1 MKRKK
6 RLGKILRFSAIAA
19 LSLAIVVAL
28 IGFTLG
34 PAIVAKRLNP
44 TVLPTTAAIAPAVAA
59 LHQTLTIADL
69 HADALLWGRD
79 LAQKADYGHVDLPRL
94 IQGNVALQVFT
105 AVTQVPTPLKLEGND
120 DQPDNITKLAILQR
134 WPIAAWFSLKARA
147 LHQAQQLKN
156 LEQRRSSQFRVIQ
169 TAADLAQ
176 YLKQRTT
183 QSPIVAGILGLE
195 GAQALEGKIENLDR
209 LYDAGFRL
217 IGLAHFFDNAV
228 SGSAHGMQRGGLTDF
243 GRQVIQRMHDRH
255 MIVDLAHASSQT
267 IDDVLQITQSPV
279 LVSHTGVRGTCDN
292 ARNLTDRQLQQIAQ
306 TGGVIGIGFWETA
319 VCGSDVA
326 AIVRAMRYVA
336 DLVGVDHVA
345 LGSDFD
351 GSVRLP
357 IDAANLVQI
366 TSGLQTAGFSEVEIG
381 KIMGLNVMRVLAQI
395 LPVNA

>member
-19 LSLAIVVAL
+19 LSLAIVIAL
-28 IGFTLG
+28 IGFTIG

-44 TVLPTTAAIAPAVAA
+44 TVSPTTVAIEPAVAA
-59 LHQTLTIADL
+59 FHQTLTIADL
-69 HADALLWGRD
+69 HADALLWGRN
-79 LAQKADYGHVDLPRL
+79 LAQKANYGHVDLPRL

-105 AVTQVPTPLKLEGND
+105 VVTQVPTPLKLEGNG

-134 WPIAAWFSLKARA
+134 WPIGAWFSLTQRA
-147 LHQAQQLKN
+147 LHQAHQLQK
-156 LEQRRSSQFRVIQ
+156 LETQSVGKFQIIR
-169 TAADLAQ
+169 TAADLTRYLAQ
-176 YLKQRTT
+176 RSDRRDITSGL
-183 QSPIVAGILGLE
+183 LGLE
-195 GAQALEGKIENLDR
+195 GAQALEGKIANVDR

-217 IGLAHFFDNAV
+217 IGLAHFFDNEV
-228 SGSAHGMQRGGLTDF
+228 SGSAHGANRGGLTDF
-243 GRQVIQRMHDRH
+243 GRQVIQRMQARH

-292 ARNLTDRQLQQIAQ
+292 ARNLTDRQLQQIAK

-319 VCGSDVA
+319 VCGPDVA

-336 DLVGVDHVA
+336 DQVGVDHVA

-351 GSVRLP
+351 GAVRLP
-357 IDAANLVQI
+357 IDAANLAQI
-366 TSGLQTAGFSEVEIG
+366 TAELQMAGFSEVEIG

-395 LPVNA
+395 LPT